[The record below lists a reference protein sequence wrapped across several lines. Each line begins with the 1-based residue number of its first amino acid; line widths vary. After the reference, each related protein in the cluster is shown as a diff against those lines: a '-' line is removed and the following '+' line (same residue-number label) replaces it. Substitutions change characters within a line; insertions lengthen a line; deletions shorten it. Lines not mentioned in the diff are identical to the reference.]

1 MEISWEDSAQKAG
14 LIIGVP
20 DSTLAPWIRAVEK
33 TNQFHVS
40 PSEGA
45 ALACAAMFGGV
56 SGKVPIVYLQ
66 NSGLGNVV
74 NPFMSFSHPEVYD
87 LPVLFVVGWRGWP
100 QGSPDEPQ
108 HNTMGRVT
116 PSLMHAL
123 GIRVLHEC
131 SHEDSFTPA
140 LLSAALDEVALSGSS
155 GAILITRK
163 EACLRREVIRHS
175 GLKDNHERAVLQ
187 LGQKFES
194 AQSTKSEFI
203 QAIFELAPQNSL
215 VIASTG
221 HIAREALRVAL
232 ERDEEDRLFM
242 VTGAMGHASAI
253 AYGAANADPHTT
265 FICLDGDGSA
275 VMHLASTFD
284 LAKVDNVKYFLMNN
298 GAHASVG
305 GQPTSLGRQHLHP
318 VFHALFG
325 HHNVSCSVK
334 AQDISSVFERGTLF
348 NEVIIDNSTSPAL
361 PRPSQSHIEMKHNFL
376 SRFRA
381 PKR

>member
-1 MEISWEDSAQKAG
+1 MEISWEDAAQKAG
-14 LIIGVP
+14 MIIGVP
-20 DSTLAPWIRAVEK
+20 DSTLAPWIEAVEK
-33 TNQFHVS
+33 TKQFHVS

-74 NPFMSFSHPEVYD
+74 NPYMSFSHPKVYS

-108 HNTMGRVT
+108 HNTMGGVT

-123 GIRVLHEC
+123 GIGVLYEC
-131 SHEDSFTPA
+131 SREDSFTPS
-140 LLSAALDEVALSGSS
+140 LLAAALDEVAHSGTS
-155 GAILITRK
+155 GAILVTSK
-163 EACLRREVIRHS
+163 EACQKRDVIRHFD
-175 GLKDNHERAVLQ
+175 LEANHEKVMQ
-187 LGQKFES
+187 HGQKFES

-203 QAIFELAPQNSL
+203 QAIFEFAPENSL

-221 HIAREALRVAL
+221 HIAREALIVASA
-232 ERDEEDRLFM
+232 RNEEDRLFM

-253 AYGAANADPHTT
+253 TYGAAKADPQTT
-265 FICLDGDGSA
+265 FVCMDGDGSA

-284 LAKVDNVKYFLMNN
+284 LAKVHNVKYFLMNN

-318 VFHALFG
+318 VFQALFG
-325 HHNVSCSVK
+325 HDKVSCSLK
-334 AQDISSVFERGTLF
+334 AQEISSVFERGTLY

-361 PRPSQSHIEMKHNFL
+361 PRPSQSHIEMKRNFL
-376 SRFRA
+376 SRFGGPRQ
-381 PKR
+381 